1 MINKEAEKRREA
13 RGERRGKWCSA
24 VQCNEW
30 LHASLSKIR
39 ERNRNRVDCT
49 KSDLNL
55 LEGRAGRKG

>member
-1 MINKEAEKRREA
+1 MKNKEAEKRREA

-24 VQCNEW
+24 VQCSEW

-39 ERNRNRVDCT
+39 DRNRNSCT

-55 LEGRAGRKG
+55 FEGKAGRKG